1 MERTYVSSNIQK
13 VTFTNTGGYSNPKV
27 DELFATART
36 SADPKD
42 RQVAFTEVQK
52 ILCEEV
58 PQIWLMEMA
67 FPTIHDR
74 RLQNVITS
82 GTGPNG
88 SWDDVFLA
96 S

>member
-1 MERTYVSSNIQK
+1 

-27 DELFATART
+27 DELFATARN

-42 RQVAFTEVQK
+42 RQVAFSAVQK

-67 FPTIHDR
+67 FPTIHDKKVH
-74 RLQNVITS
+74 NVIT
-82 GTGPNG
+82 TGLG
-88 SWDDVFLA
+88 VHASFDDVFLTA
-96 S
+96 